1 MKLLSRTCFLLLG
14 SCALL
19 AGAVSVSAGSPVYR
33 SVVEFGAD
41 GSDDRDDTAAI
52 QTAIDALGEK
62 GGVVFLPAGK
72 YLLSAPLV
80 IQRSSVTLLG
90 EGRGGT
96 NDRAPTGSLLV
107 LAAGTSNTAIEV
119 RDCSHSGVQ
128 RLGVYRQS
136 GPLEEKAKRDAAI
149 RLVGTYHCFVREVT
163 LASVVSGIEILN
175 GISPV
180 VEDISIK
187 NPSGAFGIWLHG
199 AGMVDGRR
207 KKVDAAH
214 FVRISGGAAK
224 GVPIEWVVFGPNV
237 DGAKI
242 QDGRFVAGSRGLVL
256 RGGNPEA
263 GDGRPKYI
271 YTDKFGCDHVMDE
284 GVLIEAGNDVFM
296 TNTWIGQNRNATGM
310 VIGPGFTG
318 GALLTDL
325 RIRGAGGHG
334 LHVQGGR
341 NIYINNPL
349 IGTNGTNRTL
359 VPRGSTEA
367 AGILVEAGVKNLR
380 VTGGGVCPLYESGP
394 TALQHYGV
402 RYLGDEQQAL
412 ADSVRIS
419 GVDTSGNPVPF
430 APANLALDRGQ

>member
-1 MKLLSRTCFLLLG
+1 MKLKPQTLLFLLG
-14 SCALL
+14 MCAPFV
-19 AGAVSVSAGSPVYR
+19 AGANADAVPVYR
-33 SVVEFGAD
+33 SVADFGAD
-41 GSDDRDDTAAI
+41 GSDERDDTVAI
-52 QTAIDALGEK
+52 QQAIDSLGEK

-72 YLLSAPLV
+72 YLLSAPLI
-80 IQRSSVTLLG
+80 IQRTSVTLLG

-107 LAAGTSNTAIEV
+107 LRAGTTDTAIEL
-119 RDCSHSGVQ
+119 RDCAHSGV
-128 RLGVYRQS
+128 RSLGVYRQPSAAKS
-136 GPLEEKAKRDAAI
+136 GGEAGAAI
-149 RLVGTYHCFVREVT
+149 RVVGTYHCFVREVT
-163 LASVVSGIEILN
+163 LASVVNGIEILN

-187 NPSGAFGIWLHG
+187 NPSGTFGIWLHG
-199 AGMVDGRR
+199 AGLVDGRR
-207 KKVDAAH
+207 RKVDAAH

-224 GVPIEWVVFGPNV
+224 GVPIEWMVLGPNV

-256 RGGNPEA
+256 RGGNPDA
-263 GDGRPKYI
+263 GDTRPKYI
-271 YTDKFGCDHVMDE
+271 YTDKFGCDHVSDE
-284 GVLIEAGNDVFM
+284 GVLIEAGNDLFM

-341 NIYINNPL
+341 NIYIANPL

-367 AGILVEAGVKNLR
+367 AGILIESGVKNLR
-380 VTGGGVCPLYESGP
+380 VTGGGVCPLYEGGA

-402 RYLGDEQQAL
+402 RYLGTEQQAV

-419 GVDTSGNPVPF
+419 GVDTTGNAVPF
-430 APANLALDRGQ
+430 APAILALDRAL

>member
-1 MKLLSRTCFLLLG
+1 MLGLCALLLG
-14 SCALL
+14 
-19 AGAVSVSAGSPVYR
+19 AGAAAAAVPTYR

-41 GSDDRDDTAAI
+41 GADERDDTEAI
-52 QTAIDALGEK
+52 QTAIDAVSEK

-72 YLLSAPLV
+72 YLLRAPLV
-80 IQRSSVTLLG
+80 IRHASVTLLG
-90 EGRGGT
+90 EGRGGK
-96 NDRAPTGSLLV
+96 NDRTPTGTLLV
-107 LAAGTSNTAIEV
+107 LAAGTSNTAVELH
-119 RDCSHSGVQ
+119 DCSHSGV
-128 RLGVYRQS
+128 RSLGIYRQP
-136 GPLEEKAKRDAAI
+136 GGLEDGRTTDAAI

-199 AGMVDGRR
+199 SGMVDGRR
-207 KKVDAAH
+207 RKVDAAH

-224 GVPIEWVVFGPNV
+224 GVPIEWMVFGPNV
-237 DGAKI
+237 DGAKL

-256 RGGNPEA
+256 RGGTPDA

-271 YTDKFGCDHVMDE
+271 YTDKFGCDHVSDE

-296 TNTWIGQNRNATGM
+296 ANTWIGQNRNATGM

-325 RIRGAGGHG
+325 RIRGAGKHG

-341 NIYINNPL
+341 NIYITNPL

-367 AGILVEAGVKNLR
+367 AGILIEEGVKNFR

-402 RYLGDEQQAL
+402 RYLGSGDRAI

-419 GVDTSGNPVPF
+419 GVDTAGNPVPF
-430 APANLALDRGQ
+430 APRRLSLDREF

>member
-1 MKLLSRTCFLLLG
+1 MKLLFRTRSLLLAF
-14 SCALL
+14 CALL
-19 AGAVSVSAGSPVYR
+19 CGAVSVSAMVPAYR
-33 SVVEFGAD
+33 SVAEFGAD
-41 GSDDRDDTAAI
+41 GSDDRDDTVAI
-52 QTAIDALGEK
+52 QAAIDAVSEK

-72 YLLSAPLV
+72 YLLHAPLM
-80 IQRSSVTLLG
+80 IRRASVTLLG

-96 NDRAPTGSLLV
+96 NDRMPTGSLLV
-107 LAAGTSNTAIEV
+107 LKTGTSNTAIEL
-119 RDCSHSGVQ
+119 RDCSHSGV
-128 RLGVYRQS
+128 RSLGIFRQS
-136 GPLEEKAKRDAAI
+136 GPVESNQATDAAI

-199 AGMVDGRR
+199 AGMVNGRR
-207 KKVDAAH
+207 QKVDAAH
-214 FVRISGGAAK
+214 FVRISGGAGK
-224 GVPIEWVVFGPNV
+224 GVPIEWMVFGPNV

-263 GDGRPKYI
+263 GDTRPKYV
-271 YTDKFGCDHVMDE
+271 YTDKFGCDHVSNE
-284 GVLIEAGNDVFM
+284 GVLIEAGNDLFM

-341 NIYINNPL
+341 NVYIVNPL
-349 IGTNGTNRTL
+349 IGANGTNRTL

-367 AGILVEAGVKNLR
+367 AGILIEAGVKNLR

-394 TALQHYGV
+394 TSLQNYGV
-402 RYLGDEQQAL
+402 RYLGDEKQVL

-430 APANLALDRGQ
+430 APANLTVDRAP